1 MLIAKLP
8 NLTMKNFQAS
18 GVKMAPRD
26 IANKI
31 VENIPANDLIEK
43 LEVAGPGFVNI
54 FIRLVSL
61 YYNKIERE
69 Q

>member
-1 MLIAKLP
+1 
-8 NLTMKNFQAS
+8 
-18 GVKMAPRD
+18 MAPRD

-43 LEVAGPGFVNI
+43 LDVAGPGFVNI

-61 YYNKIERE
+61 YYNKIEGE
-69 Q
+69 QWAVY